1 VEWLQLLQLFVFAS
15 DLDLDLALD
24 SVGFCFAFAVSN
36 AYLAV
41 LPGGFA
47 RLRAA

>member
-1 VEWLQLLQLFVFAS
+1 LFVFAC
-15 DLDLDLALD
+15 DLDLALD
-24 SVGFCFAFAVSN
+24 SVGFGFAFAVSN